1 MKFSVDPWDPSYG
14 TSLDTEMAAS
24 EAVVV
29 VDIEIDPSEWSP
41 CDPAPSA
48 TAPDAVIFVDGVRR
62 IEARCWLNDNDG
74 NPQVGIFASYAAGTV
89 RCVATSAK
97 IGEVEVGRGIYSP
110 ASGLGDVITKH
121 AMYEAHT
128 ARDASPESLMFAV
141 HDDMATAEV
150 EVAERA
156 RRHNTDLIVL
166 DGPIRK
172 RGHIPDAIGFV
183 KSHAVRYLPPSLDQ
197 IVDRLKPGQRTPL
210 FRIEAQP
217 FSRTS
222 FYLRLPTTSDAPW
235 AGIVRCE
242 ATGALPI
249 TQLVALADTVC
260 VTVPRFASEA
270 HKDARAPQNL
280 YPIGGLERE
289 LRRRLGDQRLLYRAL
304 RLAAVE
310 QSATV

>member
-24 EAVVV
+24 EATVV

-41 CDPAPSA
+41 RDPSPSA
-48 TAPDAVIFVDGVRR
+48 VAPDGVIFVDGVRR
-62 IEARCWLNDNDG
+62 IEARGWLDDADG

-89 RCVATSAK
+89 RCETSKAT

-110 ASGLGDVITKH
+110 ASGLADVVTRH
-121 AMYEAHT
+121 ATYIAHT
-128 ARDASPESLMFAV
+128 ARDASPEALMFAV

-197 IVDRLKPGQRTPL
+197 IVGRLAAGQRTPL
-210 FRIEAQP
+210 FRIEAHP
-217 FSRTS
+217 FSRAS
-222 FYLRLPTTSDAPW
+222 FYLRLPTPSDAPW

-249 TQLVALADTVC
+249 AQLVALADTVC
-260 VTVPRFASEA
+260 VTVPRFASES

-280 YPIGGLERE
+280 YPIGGLERD
-289 LRRRLGDQRLLYRAL
+289 LRRRLGDQKLLYRAL
-304 RLAAVE
+304 RLAAADHR
-310 QSATV
+310 ATI